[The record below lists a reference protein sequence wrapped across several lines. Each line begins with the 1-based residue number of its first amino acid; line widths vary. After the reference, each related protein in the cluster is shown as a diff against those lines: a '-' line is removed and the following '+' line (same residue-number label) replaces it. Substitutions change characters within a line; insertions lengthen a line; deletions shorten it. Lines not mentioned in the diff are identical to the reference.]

1 MERYEIG
8 DDEQLA
14 AMVEAA
20 KRGEEALFTKDGA
33 VVGSLSPQSVP
44 SVGEISNQALPA
56 AVALTKLRAVHAA
69 LPPAWRGTDAAALI
83 REMRDK
89 DGH

>member
-8 DDEQLA
+8 DDERLA

-20 KRGEEALFTKDGA
+20 ERGEEALFTKDGT

-56 AVALTKLRAVHAA
+56 AVVLTKLQAVHAA
-69 LPPAWRGTDAAALI
+69 LPSAWRGTDAAALI